1 MRSADPNLYSD
12 LSESI
17 LIIFKGDLNYRK
29 LVGDLVSDV
38 IELFVLSLM
47 LTSLNVCLLQAF
59 RKKPLKK
66 VAVLSTIV
74 LIFVRLTYPSGCP
87 ILRFAPA

>member
-47 LTSLNVCLLQAF
+47 LTSLNVCLSQAF

-66 VAVLSTIV
+66 VAV
-74 LIFVRLTYPSGCP
+74 
-87 ILRFAPA
+87 